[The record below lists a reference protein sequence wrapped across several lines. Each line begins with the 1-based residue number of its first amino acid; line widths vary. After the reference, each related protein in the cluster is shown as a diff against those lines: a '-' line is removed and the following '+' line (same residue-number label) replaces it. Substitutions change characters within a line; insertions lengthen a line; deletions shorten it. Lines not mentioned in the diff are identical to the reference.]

1 MELVQRCLQ
10 GDQRAQYELYSKYSQ
25 AMFNV
30 CLRMMRSREE
40 AEDALQ
46 NAFVDI
52 FRKLDSFRA
61 EATLGAWI
69 KRIVVNHCINSLK
82 KKKLLT
88 ADLMDHHGPHVE
100 PHYECRFD
108 TQQEVTRIKNAIQQL
123 PEGYRVVFSLYAL
136 EGYDH
141 KEIAEIMQISEG
153 GSKSQYS
160 RARHKLKSILTN
172 EESAA

>member
-1 MELVQRCLQ
+1 
-10 GDQRAQYELYSKYSQ
+10 
-25 AMFNV
+25 
-30 CLRMMRSREE
+30 MMGNREE

-69 KRIVVNHCINSLK
+69 KRIVVNHCINILK
-82 KKKLLT
+82 KRKLDT
-88 ADLMDHHGPHVE
+88 VDLMDHHGKVPVSYE
-100 PHYECRFD
+100 PAED
-108 TQQEVTRIKNAIQQL
+108 VSDEVRRIKRAMRKL
-123 PEGYRVVFSLYAL
+123 PDGYRVIFSLYAL

-160 RARHKLKSILTN
+160 RAKQKLKSLLGDG
-172 EESAA
+172 